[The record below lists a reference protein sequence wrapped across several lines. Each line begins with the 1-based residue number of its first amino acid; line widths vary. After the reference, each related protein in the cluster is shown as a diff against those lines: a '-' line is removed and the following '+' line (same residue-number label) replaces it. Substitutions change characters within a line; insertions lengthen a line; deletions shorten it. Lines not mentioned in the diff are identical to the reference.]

1 MYVTVVLSPLL
12 RRPRA
17 SLSDTLLWARANAL
31 GNLWLE
37 PFDKPQISQ
46 EVYVGVVEGVF
57 ATGVQLAPMAP
68 LPNTAEAQEPE
79 IGAPLPYVDAAA
91 LHPLE
96 YAYARSQEG
105 Q

>member
-1 MYVTVVLSPLL
+1 M
-12 RRPRA
+12 
-17 SLSDTLLWARANAL
+17 
-31 GNLWLE
+31 
-37 PFDKPQISQ
+37 
-46 EVYVGVVEGVF
+46 GVVEGVF
-57 ATGVQLAPMAP
+57 ATGLQLAPMPP
-68 LPNTAEAQEPE
+68 LPNAAEAQEPE